1 MSSLIAIKANY
12 QGEDI
17 RRFSIA
23 HDATFADVQK
33 SLLQTF
39 GKLGNISWQD
49 EEGDI
54 ITIRTE
60 QDWKE
65 AIKGRPTLLRL
76 TLNGTAEFIQEKET
90 KPEEDQRTQPQSS
103 PTQPQPSPGSNF
115 TLPGFEE
122 YLASMM
128 SSQRF
133 PTDQA
138 RQETR
143 PGSTPTPVPNP
154 PIVFGMGASGLS
166 GMDDLTKRISEVA
179 VEAASRVVESLGSS
193 GVIPDMA
200 HRVQS
205 QREQSTEI
213 QRDEEREEA
222 TPPTS
227 EAGAQK
233 LTDKDVKVIKE
244 LRAQMFDKRK
254 YEKDDIV
261 MDILSQGELRRTRLD
276 GTGSRKVIA
285 QFGTKST
292 QRTVR
297 GLHFLKKVKP
307 YGRVRSVSN
316 ECVTYSLANEKSVE
330 ALNDPTVAQDV
341 IYGLQK
347 GMRDISKIPQQTPFL
362 QQKQTMKQSPRVG
375 ILTRN
380 AQYHITDSDGRTI
393 TVIDCPGLAED
404 LKEQQNLIK
413 TIHNSFKNSF
423 NEPIFC
429 IDGKMSA
436 KDRKE
441 FLKWVSEESKKNL
454 NVHLMVSKTQPNEM
468 EDTRETLHHAAME
481 LMLKWD
487 LETPF
492 SEEVYNAY
500 FAEGRHQVALKTHSR
515 MHLRVPYR
523 EEYTSGSVKT
533 SINLHSPKSKSFLPF
548 QDDLLMYTPFMDTG
562 LLPSKIQEILADIIN
577 NFDDITFQSVFEYV
591 KGKRVAKVS
600 REDFKIV
607 VSDDH
612 PFYKFT
618 LFMRYTEVLIDNK
631 FVYAKLGDP
640 DVMSVIEQVSDPLLV
655 QKKFF
660 TVLQSILTGKM
671 EMLPGP
677 SAVTHKMNRFQT
689 QINHLG

>member
-362 QQKQTMKQSPRVG
+362 QQKQTMKQSPIVATSVASTVEAFYRSALNAFINARLTNSKVANLFPSMHVQIPMRVLYINGTKGSRAWLNANVQPEDYQYKTLAYAGVLFGPGLFMTPVSSVLEATNAGHRNPEPLLRRWTRGLIARG
-375 ILTRN
+375 IREIIFAIGLNQASDFCEERVPSQIENGLLRN
-380 AQYHITDSDGRTI
+380 SIGSVTAGVIAGYFSHVPHNLSTLKLMEPSKSYLQLFREYTKPNEARLPKSWSPNAKYIGSQFIGLLAPRAVMTRTI
-393 TVIDCPGLAED
+393 QIVGTF
-404 LKEQQNLIK
+404 
-413 TIHNSFKNSF
+413 TILNGI
-423 NEPIFC
+423 IFVLR
-429 IDGKMSA
+429 D
-436 KDRKE
+436 
-441 FLKWVSEESKKNL
+441 VS
-454 NVHLMVSKTQPNEM
+454 
-468 EDTRETLHHAAME
+468 
-481 LMLKWD
+481 
-487 LETPF
+487 PF
-492 SEEVYNAY
+492 
-500 FAEGRHQVALKTHSR
+500 
-515 MHLRVPYR
+515 
-523 EEYTSGSVKT
+523 
-533 SINLHSPKSKSFLPF
+533 
-548 QDDLLMYTPFMDTG
+548 
-562 LLPSKIQEILADIIN
+562 
-577 NFDDITFQSVFEYV
+577 
-591 KGKRVAKVS
+591 
-600 REDFKIV
+600 
-607 VSDDH
+607 
-612 PFYKFT
+612 
-618 LFMRYTEVLIDNK
+618 
-631 FVYAKLGDP
+631 
-640 DVMSVIEQVSDPLLV
+640 
-655 QKKFF
+655 
-660 TVLQSILTGKM
+660 
-671 EMLPGP
+671 
-677 SAVTHKMNRFQT
+677 
-689 QINHLG
+689 